1 MASEYTKY
9 YNLDLY
15 TDTDKPNL
23 RDQYNGA
30 INKIDQQMYTNAVN
44 ITASTNIAN
53 NAIAETNE
61 LAKKVTTNTSN
72 IAANKTIIDGLGT
85 ASTHNVTNSIT
96 SGSDDLPT
104 SDSVNTAITE
114 SANNIS
120 AKVDA
125 NTTNIAANT
134 ERANNISAKVDANT
148 TNIAANKASIDALGT
163 ASTHNVTNS
172 ITSGSDDLPTS
183 DAVNSA
189 LASFVSNINGTELI
203 VIGDSVSYGTGTTNA
218 AMYSYPV
225 ILASKLGMNL
235 HNYAENNAGF
245 VANGTGTHKAN
256 FVQQITLANNDT
268 TFNNDDVAIVLI
280 MGGCNDSASNL
291 NISENVKT
299 CITNALTYF
308 KNAQIIVIPYFWG
321 ATPVRNTSGYN
332 FFATMDYF
340 NTGVNSIRNYSNRV
354 RIINHAWEWM
364 AGKSS
369 YMNDFIHPNDT
380 GANYLANTIYGA
392 IISGTDMRPYLL
404 GGASGVKTNNLDCV
418 AIDGIVTIK
427 GNITTKGSSAYKPV
441 ITLPEWCKCGGG
453 NFHVSCLDSS
463 GWSTSDTPLYFNA
476 GNGTIDSPYNI
487 EADKTIYICNITFPL
502 NV

>member
-1 MASEYTKY
+1 MATEYTTH

-30 INKIDQQMYTNAVN
+30 INKIDQQIYTNAVN

-53 NAIAETNE
+53 KAIDGMNE
-61 LAKKVTTNTSN
+61 LANKVTTNTSN

-96 SGSDDLPT
+96 SGSNDLPT

-134 ERANNISAKVDANT
+134 
-148 TNIAANKASIDALGT
+148 TNIAANKALIDSLGT

-189 LASFVSNINGTELI
+189 IASFVSNINVTELI
-203 VIGDSVSYGTGTTNA
+203 VIGDSVSFGTGTTNA

-245 VANGTGTHKAN
+245 VANGSGTNKAN
-256 FVQQITLANNDT
+256 FVKQITIANNDT

-280 MGGCNDSASNL
+280 MGGCNDSCTNP

-321 ATPVRNTSGYN
+321 AEPVRNMSGYN
-332 FFATMDYF
+332 FFDTMNYF

-392 IISGTDMRPYLL
+392 IISGTDMRPYLH
-404 GGASGVKTNNLDCV
+404 GVASGEKSGDIDCV
-418 AIDGIVTIK
+418 AVNGIV
-427 GNITTKGSSAYKPV
+427 NINGFFVTNESSAFKPV
-441 ITLPEWCKCGGG
+441 LTLPEWCKCGGG
-453 NFHVSCLDSS
+453 NFNVSCLHS
-463 GWSTSDTPLYFNA
+463 GVWSTTDTPLYFNA
-476 GNGTIDSPYNI
+476 NAGTIDSPINV
-487 EADKTIYICNITFPL
+487 EADKEIYICNISFPL
-502 NV
+502 NI